1 MKIAIIGRPNVGK
14 STLFNRL
21 VGEKSAIVNDA
32 PGVTRDRKM
41 ARAELCGLK
50 FSLYDTP
57 GIDPFSQDALAL
69 SMNEQSQM
77 AVKDADLIFWVVDA
91 IEGIRETDK
100 AIADWIRRAVFKKAG
115 NRPVILIRNK
125 SEGKAAITNAK
136 ILGFGDGIATSAEH
150 GLGLDEIYLELAKLE
165 FKNEEQQISDDVPLK
180 VAIVGRPNVGKSTL
194 INAIV
199 KEERLLTGDQPG
211 ITRDTIALE
220 WKFKNRR
227 IFLMDTAGQRRKSK
241 IEESVEA
248 VSVADAWKHI
258 RQANVVVI
266 LMDIRNPLEKQ
277 DVTIARKVFEEG
289 KIIIFALNKS
299 DLADNPECI
308 LEFVQK
314 RTEKEFAQLPA
325 VSCLLVSAKEK
336 KGLIRIFNTSV
347 KLYDNWSRRI
357 STGALNKWFQA
368 AVGQNPPPLR
378 NGMPIKLKYISQIS
392 CKPPTFSLFANR
404 LEHLPK
410 SYERY
415 LLNQLR
421 KSFNFDGVPLRLFL
435 RSRENPYHKQ

>member
-1 MKIAIIGRPNVGK
+1 
-14 STLFNRL
+14 
-21 VGEKSAIVNDA
+21 
-32 PGVTRDRKM
+32 M
-41 ARAELCGLK
+41 AQAELCGLE

-57 GIDPFSQDALAL
+57 GIDPFSRDTLAL

-77 AVKDADLIFWVVDA
+77 AVKEADLIFWVVDA
-91 IEGIRETDK
+91 VEGILEADK
-100 AIADWIRRAVFKKAG
+100 AIADWIRTVFKKEG
-115 NRPVILIRNK
+115 NRHIILIRNK
-125 SEGKAAITNAK
+125 SEGKTSTMNAE
-136 ILGFGDGIATSAEH
+136 ILGFGEGIATSAEH
-150 GLGLDEIYLELAKLE
+150 GLGLDEIYRELAKYE
-165 FKNEEQQISDDVPLK
+165 FKNEESQMNDGIPLK

-194 INAIV
+194 INAIIE
-199 KEERLLTGDQPG
+199 EERLLTGDQPG

-241 IEESVEA
+241 IEEPIEA

-258 RQANVVVI
+258 RQANVVVV
-266 LMDIRNPLEKQ
+266 LMDIQNPLEKQ
-277 DVTIARKVFEEG
+277 DITIARKVFEEG

-299 DLADNPECI
+299 DLVANPEDI
-308 LEFVQK
+308 LKSVQK
-314 RTEKEFAQLPA
+314 RAEKEFAQLPA

-368 AVGQNPPPLR
+368 AVGQNPPPLV

-421 KSFNFDGVPLRLFL
+421 KSFDFNGVPLRLFL
-435 RSRENPYHKQ
+435 RHQENPYHKQ

>member
-1 MKIAIIGRPNVGK
+1 VGK
-14 STLFNRL
+14 
-21 VGEKSAIVNDA
+21 KSAIVTNA
-32 PGVTRDRKM
+32 PGVTRDRKV
-41 ARAELCGLK
+41 ARAELCGLE
-50 FSLYDTP
+50 FSLCDTP
-57 GIDPFSQDALAL
+57 GIDPFSQDVLAI
-69 SMNEQSQM
+69 SMNEQSQI
-77 AVKDADLIFWVVDA
+77 AIRDADLIFWVVDA
-91 IEGIRETDK
+91 IEGIQETDK
-100 AIADWIRRAVFKKAG
+100 AIADWIRTVFKKEG

-125 SEGKAAITNAK
+125 SEGKAAITNAE
-136 ILGFGDGIATSAEH
+136 ILGFGEGIAMSAEH
-150 GLGLDEIYLELAKLE
+150 GLGLEEVYGELAKRE
-165 FKNEEQQISDDVPLK
+165 FKGEESQISDDIPLK

-211 ITRDTIALE
+211 ITRDAIALE

-241 IEESVEA
+241 IEEPVEA

-266 LMDIRNPLEKQ
+266 LMDIQNPLEKQ
-277 DVTIARKVFEEG
+277 DITIARKVFEEG

-299 DLADNPECI
+299 DLADNPDGI

-357 STGALNKWFQA
+357 ATGALNKWFQA
-368 AVGQNPPPLR
+368 AVRQNPPPLV

-404 LEHLPK
+404 LKHLPK

-415 LLNQLR
+415 LLNHLR
-421 KSFNFDGVPLRLFL
+421 KSFDFNGVPLRLLL
-435 RSRENPYHKQ
+435 RCRENPYHKQ